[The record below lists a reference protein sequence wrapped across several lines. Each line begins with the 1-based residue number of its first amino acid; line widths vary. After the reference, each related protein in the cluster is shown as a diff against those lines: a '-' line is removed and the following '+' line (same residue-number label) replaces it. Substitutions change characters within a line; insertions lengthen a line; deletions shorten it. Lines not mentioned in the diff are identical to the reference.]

1 MNLFKKNTGLLIRFD
16 DIAPN
21 MNWDLM
27 DKCEKLFVQYKIKP
41 VLGVIPNNEDEKQ
54 RQEHLSRLEK
64 DNEYNN
70 KKHEWKQNNP
80 DQSIKIWKMRYI
92 KGKIDKLPWN

>member
-1 MNLFKKNTGLLIRFD
+1 M
-16 DIAPN
+16 
-21 MNWDLM
+21 
-27 DKCEKLFVQYKIKP
+27 VP
-41 VLGVIPNNEDEKQ
+41 VIPKADEEFIPNNEDEKQ